1 MKFLPENY
9 GWSVEGL
16 KKCIYDNY
24 LQSEIIA
31 ENNHAA
37 IVHVKSY
44 NDSILLGAFTNWC
57 ISQHSCS
64 WEQYV
69 SKNGNYQV
77 FIYDFTKKP
86 EHEISMVGATYTKE
100 GKLICSFT
108 RVNIPLFE
116 TTKCSTDSFAIYN
129 KILKPLFGKTF
140 LIDKLITK
148 DVTKNKVDEHIIPK
162 IEKPTNLDNSNIYS
176 YKPTTSIWNYPFYDE
191 YEQIDW
197 DDVYY
202 ND

>member
-86 EHEISMVGATYTKE
+86 EH
-100 GKLICSFT
+100 
-108 RVNIPLFE
+108 
-116 TTKCSTDSFAIYN
+116 
-129 KILKPLFGKTF
+129 
-140 LIDKLITK
+140 
-148 DVTKNKVDEHIIPK
+148 
-162 IEKPTNLDNSNIYS
+162 
-176 YKPTTSIWNYPFYDE
+176 
-191 YEQIDW
+191 
-197 DDVYY
+197 
-202 ND
+202 